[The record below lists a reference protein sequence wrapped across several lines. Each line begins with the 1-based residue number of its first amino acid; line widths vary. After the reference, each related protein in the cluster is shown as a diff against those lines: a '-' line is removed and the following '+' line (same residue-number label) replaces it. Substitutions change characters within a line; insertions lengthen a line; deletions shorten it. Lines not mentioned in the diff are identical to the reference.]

1 MADENRF
8 GEIISKCWGD
18 AEFKKRFIADPK
30 KILAEFGM
38 EVPEGLNVK
47 VVENTEDTMYLT
59 LPPAPPKPKGEL
71 SDNQL
76 DAVSG
81 GAGNVAVGTSP
92 TLTARPAYVNLTS
105 KLKLATSAGLNTCS
119 GGKECVPW

>member
-18 AEFKKRFIADPK
+18 AEFKKRFVSDPK
-30 KILAEFGM
+30 KVLGEYGM
-38 EVPEGLNVK
+38 EVPEGINVK

-59 LPPAPPKPKGEL
+59 LPPKPDWKKASEL

-81 GAGNVAVGTSP
+81 GAGATTKA
-92 TLTARPAYVNLTS
+92 TLSQTRPAYVKLTS
-105 KLKLATSAGLNTCS
+105 TIKLATSTGLNTCS
-119 GGKECVPW
+119 QGKECIPW

>member
-18 AEFKKRFIADPK
+18 AEFKKKFMADPK
-30 KILAEFGM
+30 KILAEYGM
-38 EVPEGLNVK
+38 EVPAGLNVK
-47 VVENTEDTMYLT
+47 VVENTNDTMYLT
-59 LPPAPPKPKGEL
+59 LPPAPDWRKASEL

-81 GAGNVAVGTSP
+81 GAGTTVKVTTVRSP
-92 TLTARPAYVNLTS
+92 TYVNLTT
-105 KLKLATSAGLNTCS
+105 KIKLATSAGLNTCS
-119 GGKECVPW
+119 GGKECIPW

>member
-18 AEFKKRFIADPK
+18 ADFKKKFTADPK
-30 KILAEFGM
+30 KVLAEYGM

-47 VVENTEDTMYLT
+47 VVENTNDTMYLT
-59 LPPAPPKPKGEL
+59 LPLAPAKPKGGEL
-71 SDNQL
+71 NDNQL

-81 GAGNVAVGTSP
+81 GAGTITQTP
-92 TLTARPAYVNLTS
+92 TMVARPAYVNLTD
-105 KLKLATSAGLNTCS
+105 KLKLATSTGLNTCS